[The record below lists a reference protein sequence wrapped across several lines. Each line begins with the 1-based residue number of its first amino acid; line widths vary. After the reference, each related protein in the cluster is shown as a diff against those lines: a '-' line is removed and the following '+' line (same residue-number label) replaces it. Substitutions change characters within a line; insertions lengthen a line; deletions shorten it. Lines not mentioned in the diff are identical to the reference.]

1 MGPLVAASRIRLA
14 LITPVRLVL
23 GVAALGGALAGGAVG
38 DSALAAFGLGAAFSA
53 FAIVGDRRSLLI
65 RRDPPEP
72 LPDDARV
79 APAWRA
85 VLDAAI
91 PSTVGVAVL
100 AAIALAVGQDVLAAV
115 LGGAEAGMA
124 LAGAIAFVQLVDWER
139 REGAR
144 LMVEIGPRGRLWV
157 SPGTPDE
164 RRSASPA

>member
-65 RRDPPEP
+65 RRDPP

-79 APAWRA
+79 APVWRA